1 MIGVEDAGPDPM
13 NAYYGMT
20 QYIIDA
26 NSINVYNVGI
36 MADILGGFEQAVLLT
51 LMKLGPNAYGRAII
65 KEAAVSLKRDVAAGA
80 VYATLDRLENKGL
93 ISSSLTSGT
102 PVRDG
107 RARRYFKLT
116 AAGIRAL
123 NESKTTLENLWRNA
137 AWPVGGKA

>member
-1 MIGVEDAGPDPM
+1 
-13 NAYYGMT
+13 
-20 QYIIDA
+20 
-26 NSINVYNVGI
+26 

-51 LMKLGPNAYGRAII
+51 LVKLGKDAYGRAII
-65 KEAAVSLKRDVAAGA
+65 RELSACLKRDVAAGA

-123 NESKTTLENLWRNA
+123 NESKAALENLWRNA
-137 AWPVGGKA
+137 AWPVRGKA